1 MIRYYTAICA
11 AALALVLLFLTS
23 CSLFIPD
30 DRFDGGRLMD
40 SEELSLIKS
49 EIFAT
54 EADTE
59 VETEPKVN
67 ADNVTKPDPENE
79 NTAVAPE
86 SAVGNIT
93 EAIDTPD
100 FTEEATAVLTEN
112 KEEFESN
119 LSQTEEII
127 TESKSEGDNDKS
139 NTESDESP
147 DESNIET
154 ESETETKLMETV
166 YWTKG
171 GEVWHLFKDCGHLKN
186 SKSIL
191 SGSVEDAIENGKE
204 KVCSACSKRQ
214 EP

>member
-1 MIRYYTAICA
+1 
-11 AALALVLLFLTS
+11 
-23 CSLFIPD
+23 
-30 DRFDGGRLMD
+30 MD
-40 SEELSLIKS
+40 SEDLSLIKS

-67 ADNVTKPDPENE
+67 TDNVTKPDPENE

-100 FTEEATAVLTEN
+100 FTEEATAALTEN

-127 TESKSEGDNDKS
+127 TESESEGDNDKS
-139 NTESDESP
+139 NNESDESP

-154 ESETETKLMETV
+154 ESETESETETETKIMETV

-171 GEVWHLFKDCGHLKN
+171 GEVWHLFKDCGYLKN

-191 SGSVEDAIENGKE
+191 SGSVEEAIENGKE
-204 KVCSACSKRQ
+204 KVCTSCSKRQ